1 MRAFLAL
8 IFAGLALAALT
19 PAALGES
26 KRMRFINETDVS
38 LVRLYVSN
46 ALADEWGEDVLRG
59 PEVRPGQSVVLAVGD
74 DSGACMFDIKALY
87 ADGNETIAYGIDICA
102 TDYLTLTP

>member
-8 IFAGLALAALT
+8 IFAGAALAVLT

-46 ALADEWGEDVLRG
+46 ALVEEWGEDILRG
-59 PEVRPGQSVVLAVGD
+59 PEVRPGQSVVLVVGD

-87 ADGNETIAYGIDICA
+87 ADGNESIAYGIDICA